1 MVDEMGVLLYRK
13 RKQKL
18 PMVLS
23 GWCGSDG
30 GVEGWL
36 VGVMGVG
43 LVSGYKTTTDIFY
56 FSGMTLLLIHKENDD
71 VLLFV
76 FSKKA
81 P

>member
-1 MVDEMGVLLYRK
+1 MVNVMVVLLYRK

-23 GWCGSDG
+23 GRCGRDG

-43 LVSGYKTTTDIFY
+43 LVSGYKTTIRFYY